1 MGMYSLAEYP
11 PDHFLWHFMAYCA
24 GTGGS
29 ILIIGSAAGVAAMG
43 IEKIHF
49 FWYVK
54 KVSGLAFVG
63 YIAGAASY
71 LLQYRLL
78 H

>member
-1 MGMYSLAEYP
+1 
-11 PDHFLWHFMAYCA
+11 
-24 GTGGS
+24 
-29 ILIIGSAAGVAAMG
+29 VAAMG
-43 IEKIHF
+43 IEKIQF

-71 LLQYRLL
+71 LVQYQLL

>member
-1 MGMYSLAEYP
+1 MGM
-11 PDHFLWHFMAYCA
+11 
-24 GTGGS
+24 
-29 ILIIGSAAGVAAMG
+29 
-43 IEKIHF
+43 EKIQF

-63 YIAGAASY
+63 YIAGTGSY
-71 LLQYRLL
+71 LVQYQLL